1 MKCWSSPKHA
11 SQTHMPM
18 LLNRDFFCVRPI
30 SRIAQNWGRPGTAP
44 HPMPG
49 IAEYVHTPH
58 GFPGLGA
65 RNVYTLRAANTP
77 FFGSRAFTQASMS
90 RTRYQS
96 NQPPPPK
103 VRSTT
108 TSTGEVWSSWL
119 SLRASEWL
127 RVCSKSGIEPTR
139 TDPTPPGISAT
150 RLPAWKTTVFGT
162 QVLALFRLHLP
173 LSDSS

>member
-1 MKCWSSPKHA
+1 MGLWVMKCWSSPKHA

-108 TSTGEVWSSWL
+108 TSTGEVWLAPCSNTRARTTCLAKSTIREYTDHDNKLRTKPWL
-119 SLRASEWL
+119 A
-127 RVCSKSGIEPTR
+127 
-139 TDPTPPGISAT
+139 
-150 RLPAWKTTVFGT
+150 
-162 QVLALFRLHLP
+162 
-173 LSDSS
+173 